1 MANIKSAKKR
11 ILTNKRQKEENK
23 LVKSSLSTFIKK
35 YKKLLAES
43 KIQEAETML
52 PELVAAIN
60 SAASKGVLH
69 QNNASRKVARLSAAL
84 AKVKGTNAPV
94 AAKKE
99 VEVKPVEESVEVKA
113 EPAKKATAAK
123 KTTTTKTTTKTAATK
138 TTTAKTTATKTAA
151 TKTTATKKATT
162 KAASEKPAEAKKA
175 PAKKTTTAKKTA
187 TKKDAE

>member
-11 ILTNKRQKEENK
+11 ILVNKRQKEENK

-43 KIQEAETML
+43 KVNEAETML

-84 AKVKGTNAPV
+84 TKVKARNPQPV
-94 AAKKE
+94 EVKE
-99 VEVKPVEESVEVKA
+99 EVKPVEEKVK
-113 EPAKKATAAK
+113 E
-123 KTTTTKTTTKTAATK
+123 
-138 TTTAKTTATKTAA
+138 
-151 TKTTATKKATT
+151 
-162 KAASEKPAEAKKA
+162 KA
-175 PAKKTTTAKKTA
+175 PAKKTTTRKTTATKTTTTKKATTKTAASKAEESEPAKKPAAKRTTKKAAA

>member
-23 LVKSSLSTFIKK
+23 LVKSSLNTFIKK
-35 YKKLLAES
+35 YKKLLAEG
-43 KIQEAETML
+43 KKAEAEAML

-84 AKVKGTNAPV
+84 AKVKGTSAPA

-123 KTTTTKTTTKTAATK
+123 KTTTTKTTTKSTAAKTSTTKATATKAAATK
-138 TTTAKTTATKTAA
+138 TTTA
-151 TKTTATKKATT
+151 KKATT
-162 KAASEKPAEAKKA
+162 KAASETTEAKKA